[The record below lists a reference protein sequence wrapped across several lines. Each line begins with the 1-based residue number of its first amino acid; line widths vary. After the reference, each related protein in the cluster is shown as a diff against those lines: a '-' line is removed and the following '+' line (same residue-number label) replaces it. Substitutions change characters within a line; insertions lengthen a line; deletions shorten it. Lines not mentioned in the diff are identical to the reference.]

1 MDLLNTFLIG
11 ITAGTIYALM
21 AISMVLVWRS
31 TRVVNFAQA
40 GMALLSTYFGYEAVS
55 RLGSFWIALPVAM
68 IGGALVAALVEIIL
82 IRLLVKHSS
91 SGPIAGVAPIIA
103 TLGLLGVIRSISAM
117 IWGGQ
122 DLRIVGPIS
131 NDGFTINGTTL
142 VFSPLKLLILVT
154 VLVLMLILSIVF
166 QKTNIGLALR
176 ASAYAPEIA
185 RLSGIKVDWVRT
197 LGWALAGAAGAVA
210 GMFQTVNGNGTL
222 SPDSIEFSLL
232 LVSGFIAAVIGGLD
246 SLIGAVIGGLVLG
259 LMIAFVLMYV
269 SSGLFFIAPFVIL
282 LTVLFICP
290 QGIFGAKAA
299 RRA

>member
-1 MDLLNTFLIG
+1 
-11 ITAGTIYALM
+11 
-21 AISMVLVWRS
+21 
-31 TRVVNFAQA
+31 
-40 GMALLSTYFGYEAVS
+40 
-55 RLGSFWIALPVAM
+55 
-68 IGGALVAALVEIIL
+68 
-82 IRLLVKHSS
+82 
-91 SGPIAGVAPIIA
+91 
-103 TLGLLGVIRSISAM
+103 
-117 IWGGQ
+117 
-122 DLRIVGPIS
+122 
-131 NDGFTINGTTL
+131 
-142 VFSPLKLLILVT
+142 
-154 VLVLMLILSIVF
+154 MLILSIVF

-246 SLIGAVIGGLVLG
+246 SLVGAVIGGLVLG
-259 LMIAFVLMYV
+259 LMISFVLMYV

-282 LTVLFICP
+282 LTVLFVRP
-290 QGIFGAKAA
+290 QGVFGAKAA